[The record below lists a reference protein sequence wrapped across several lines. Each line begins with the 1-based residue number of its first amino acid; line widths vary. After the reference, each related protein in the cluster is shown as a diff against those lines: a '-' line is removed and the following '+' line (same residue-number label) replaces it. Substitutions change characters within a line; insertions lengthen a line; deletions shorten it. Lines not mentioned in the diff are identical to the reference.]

1 MTRRASSNHAGLIP
15 ALVAVAW
22 LAGPAWAEPSDAG
35 RTRIVFQLDRES
47 PINIQSRFQA
57 SPPAIVLEFPEGQV
71 FTALPERTAIRS
83 GAVLGLS
90 TQYGEAHAGLPA
102 GRQGA
107 RSLRAIEVLLR
118 GDYPHRVTT
127 ERGRIILEIQHP
139 QTLSA
144 ASIEVGVLGGS
155 IIRNLS
161 STRMTQR
168 FQAMQE
174 ALTDAQEPALVPATP
189 PARPGA
195 SAAASPRV
203 RRPSASAPSPARAWG
218 WLMVLGFSL
227 IGVLIS
233 WLRRRAPIVAVALE
247 PRIASGM
254 TLIDQLVLR
263 AFERQ
268 GFRIV
273 SSLEPGTLPGTVRLV
288 SKDGA
293 PVALGCVGSG
303 MFFEKQTVERFVK
316 VMRAAGVSQG
326 YLVATGAFTVPAQ
339 RLAKERGVTL
349 VGREHVVE
357 LLSAGATS
365 EFFTRQLEDAQRQLT
380 EGRET
385 LQHYAAQL
393 DALRRQRNEASWRL
407 GEERAKAGKLDTDIA
422 ALTVRV
428 GQQDAELAR
437 TQQDAAALQKRWDEN
452 EWYLGETRA
461 RIRFL
466 EASLES
472 AGQAEALQQAVA
484 RARDEANW
492 YLGEERRKVMEL
504 SGNLVELQNALDA
517 SVARELLLQEAFD
530 EIRRK
535 LSALETYGER
545 RRGVRT
551 AIPEAML
558 ELWQHGKDEALFAG
572 SPRDFS
578 LEGVG
583 LDMDRELPTS
593 ALRARLRLPGLDAPV
608 DSEARVV
615 WQRTTSGEPPNVS
628 IGCRWLTLPE
638 PAKARLEVLLAGQP
652 GAS

>member
-1 MTRRASSNHAGLIP
+1 MTRRASSNYAGLIA

-22 LAGPAWAEPSDAG
+22 LAGPAWAESSSDAG

-47 PINIQSRFQA
+47 PINVQNRFQA

-83 GAVLGLS
+83 GAILGLS
-90 TQYGEAHAGLPA
+90 TQYGETHG
-102 GRQGA
+102 GA

-118 GDYPHRVTT
+118 GDYPHRITT
-127 ERGRIILEIQHP
+127 EQGRIILEIQHP
-139 QTLSA
+139 QTLPA
-144 ASIEVGVLGGS
+144 VSIEVGVLGGS
-155 IIRNLS
+155 IIRNLG

-174 ALTDAQEPALVPATP
+174 ALTDAQEPAFMPSAP

-195 SAAASPRV
+195 SVASPRV
-203 RRPSASAPSPARAWG
+203 RRPSASAPSPARSWG
-218 WLMVLGFSL
+218 WLVVLGFSL
-227 IGVLIS
+227 IGVLTA
-233 WLRRRAPIVAVALE
+233 WLRRAPVVAIALE

-254 TLIDQLVLR
+254 VLIDQLVLR

-293 PVALGCVGSG
+293 QVALGCVGSG

-316 VMRAAGVSQG
+316 VMRATGASQG

-339 RLAKERGVTL
+339 RLAKEHGVTL
-349 VGREHVVE
+349 VGREHLIE
-357 LLSAGATS
+357 LLSTGATS

-380 EGRET
+380 EARET

-407 GEERAKAGKLDTDIA
+407 GEERAKAGKLETDLA

-452 EWYLGETRA
+452 EWYLGEAQA

-472 AGQAEALQQAVA
+472 AGQTEASQQAIA

-504 SGNLVELQNALDA
+504 SGKLVELQNALDA
-517 SVARELLLQEAFD
+517 AVARELLLQEAFD

-551 AIPEAML
+551 AIPEAVL
-558 ELWQHGKDEALFAG
+558 ELWQNGTDEALFAG

-578 LEGVG
+578 LEGIG
-583 LDMDRELPTS
+583 LDMDRELPAGT
-593 ALRARLRLPGLDAPV
+593 LRARLRLPGLDAPV
-608 DSEARVV
+608 DSEAHVV
-615 WQRTTSGEPPNVS
+615 WQRTGGEPPKVS

-638 PAKARLEVLLAGQP
+638 PAKARLELLLAGQP